1 MEFTFPDSK
10 RTVELEGVNF
20 LTLTMLRGWYEKNYS
35 GKPEKPVD
43 PMESLPEGDTSD
55 PEFKK
60 KYELYLKEA
69 KEFDGKLSEWTTQM
83 NKARWAAVKL
93 YYASGLKTI
102 DEGAVQS
109 AIDSVAKFIDLKQE
123 ILDGYKELGV
133 DFPPDLMTKYIYL
146 FHVCITNSSEQ
157 ALFENALMGGS
168 GPTQEAVQQAL
179 FRLQRSI

>member
-10 RTVELEGVNF
+10 RTVEIEGVNF
-20 LTLTMLRGWYEKNYS
+20 LTLTMLRGWYEKNYP
-35 GKPEKPVD
+35 GKPEVPTIQIEDV
-43 PMESLPEGDTSD
+43 
-55 PEFKK
+55 
-60 KYELYLKEA
+60 KEA
-69 KEFDGKLSEWTTQM
+69 NPKDEKYVTALSDWTTQM

-93 YYASGLKTI
+93 YYASGLKTVN
-102 DEGAVQS
+102 EPAVQQ
-109 AIDSVAKFIDLKQE
+109 AIDGVKQFIDLPKE

-157 ALFENALMGGS
+157 TLFENALMGGS

-179 FRLQRSI
+179 FRLQRPI